1 MKKQLAVVMMLALGG
16 LALAQPAGGSAKAP
30 APAGGS
36 AKAPAPAG
44 GSAAAKPAE
53 PPKDMGP
60 PKPAAEIAEM
70 TKAMGGNWKC
80 IGKAAMDPANPANMT
95 DMKGTYKAT
104 ADLDKFWI
112 KGEWTATMG
121 KVKSRGF
128 LYTTYD
134 AAAKKWF
141 RHSMDTMGMG
151 GMEWSTGLPAGTKE
165 GKITWEGDSHGMGI
179 MMKTRTTEEIS
190 AKSQTMTSEMSMDG
204 GKKWVTAMTMTCTK

>member
-1 MKKQLAVVMMLALGG
+1 MKKQFAVVLMIALGG
-16 LALAQPAGGSAKAP
+16 VALAQSGSGSAKAP

-44 GSAAAKPAE
+44 GSGSAAAKPPEMAA
-53 PPKDMGP
+53 
-60 PKPAAEIAEM
+60 PKPAPEIADM
-70 TKAMGGNWKC
+70 LKASTGNWKC
-80 IGKAAMDPANPANMT
+80 TGKVAMDPANPANMS

-112 KGEWTATMG
+112 KGEWTSTVG
-121 KVKSRGF
+121 KMKSRGF

-134 AAAKKWF
+134 AAAKKWY

-151 GMEWSTGLPAGTKE
+151 GMEWSTGLPAGAKE
-165 GKITWEGDSHGMGI
+165 GKMTWEGDTHGMGM
-179 MMKTRTTEEIS
+179 MMKTRMTEEIS
-190 AKSQTMTSEMSMDG
+190 AKSQTTTSEMSMDG